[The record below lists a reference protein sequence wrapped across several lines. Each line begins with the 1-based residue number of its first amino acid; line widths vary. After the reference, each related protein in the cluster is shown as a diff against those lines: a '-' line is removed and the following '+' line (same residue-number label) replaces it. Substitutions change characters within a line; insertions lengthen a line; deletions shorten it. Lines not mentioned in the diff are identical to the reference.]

1 MQVLPFFQERVW
13 IFQRKV
19 ISLQRETPPSAKA
32 LALFCYPPY
41 CKVGFF
47 VPFWGY
53 FGTFCVLK
61 PFLLRLKSEITI

>member
-1 MQVLPFFQERVW
+1 MLHFFQERVW

-19 ISLQRETPPSAKA
+19 ISLQQKPHLLLFA